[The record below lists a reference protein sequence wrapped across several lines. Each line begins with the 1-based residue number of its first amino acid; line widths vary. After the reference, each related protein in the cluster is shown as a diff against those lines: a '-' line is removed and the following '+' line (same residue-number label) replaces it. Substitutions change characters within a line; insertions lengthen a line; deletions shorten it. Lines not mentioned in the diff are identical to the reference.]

1 MIQNFLRILD
11 ISTKPKPR
19 CPIVY
24 VIPSRIRT
32 ISLAHDGANRMVRKL
47 NIFQF
52 ETAPRGSTLLVQHQA
67 EIPFTNRIN
76 LY

>member
-1 MIQNFLRILD
+1 MVQNFLCILD
-11 ISTKPKPR
+11 ISTKSKPDR
-19 CPIVY
+19 LCN
-24 VIPSRIRT
+24 
-32 ISLAHDGANRMVRKL
+32 SLVLHAFAWFLSQIIEQIVRKL

-52 ETAPRGSTLLVQHQA
+52 ETALRGSILLVKHQV